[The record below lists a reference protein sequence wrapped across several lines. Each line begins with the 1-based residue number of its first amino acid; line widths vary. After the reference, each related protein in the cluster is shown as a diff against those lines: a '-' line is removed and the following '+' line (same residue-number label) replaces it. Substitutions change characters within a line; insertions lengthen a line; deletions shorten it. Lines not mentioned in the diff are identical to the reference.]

1 MLNKAMN
8 TMEQLRKAEELR
20 ISLINEARE
29 ALVILGAETQ
39 AENIQPITIN
49 KGKIV
54 EVKTTEVK
62 EVVIDNTDTTT
73 IEMLRETIR
82 NNNKAL
88 NDAYAEIK
96 QLKSEIAELKTNKK
110 EVIEA
115 IQAVEPVISETIFKV
130 KEEPKEEESLRNKV
144 IVTNKEYRDEN
155 NRKLYKVE
163 GKMYDYKE
171 TKYEF
176 SWTFGY
182 STPMI
187 YGFFDERGYY
197 NAVRKIM
204 NATGMTTETNSPL
217 FIHNESSLCIYE
229 DDKIAIY
236 RDGHTF
242 IGYTENVCFKW
253 DTDKYDVPKRKL
265 IENALSN
272 NPNHWNKMNNTK
284 NRSLT
289 KEGVFIVD
297 FIIQKYPLRDFGEVA
312 INAHED
318 KFRKHNPYSNR
329 FKKAT
334 EDENKEITVDTNK
347 ELTDEDSPF

>member
-82 NNNKAL
+82 NNNEAL
-88 NDAYAEIK
+88 NDAYAEIE
-96 QLKSEIAELKTNKK
+96 QLKAEIAELKATKE
-110 EVIEA
+110 EVIET
-115 IQAVEPVISETIFKV
+115 IQAVEPVVSETIFKV

-144 IVTNKEYRDEN
+144 IVTNKEYRDEDN
-155 NRKLYKVE
+155 KKLCRVE
-163 GKMYDYKE
+163 GEMYDYDE

-182 STPMI
+182 ATPMI
-187 YGFFDERGYY
+187 YGFFDEDRFY
-197 NAVRKIM
+197 NVTRKIM
-204 NATGMTTETNSPL
+204 NETGMETETNSPL
-217 FIHNESSLCIYE
+217 FIHNESTLCIYE

-265 IENALSN
+265 IENALSD

-284 NRSLT
+284 DRKLT
-289 KEGVFIVD
+289 KEGEFIVD
-297 FIIQKYPLRDFGEVA
+297 FIIKQYPLRDFGEIA

-318 KFRKHNPYSNR
+318 KFRKHNPFADR
-329 FKKAT
+329 FKKET
-334 EDENKEITVDTNK
+334 EDENKEVTED
-347 ELTDEDSPF
+347 ELEDFVWPEDM

>member
-39 AENIQPITIN
+39 AENIQTITIN
-49 KGKIV
+49 KGRIV
-54 EVKTTEVK
+54 EVKTTEIK
-62 EVVIDNTDTTT
+62 EVVIDNTDTET
-73 IEMLRETIR
+73 IERLRETIR

-88 NDAYAEIK
+88 NDAYAEIE
-96 QLKSEIAELKTNKK
+96 QLKVEIAGLKANKE
-110 EVIEA
+110 EVIET

-144 IVTNKEYRDEN
+144 IVTKKEYKDED
-155 NRKLYKVE
+155 NRKLYRVE
-163 GKMYDYKE
+163 GKMYDYEE

-187 YGFFDERGYY
+187 YGFFDERGFY
-197 NAVRKIM
+197 NATRKIM
-204 NATGMTTETNSPL
+204 NATGMTTETNSPM
-217 FIHNESSLCIYE
+217 FIHNESALCIYE

-242 IGYTENVCFKW
+242 KGYTENVCFKW
-253 DTDKYDVPKRKL
+253 DTDKYDVPVRKL
-265 IENALSN
+265 LENALSD

-284 NRSLT
+284 DRSLT
-289 KEGVFIVD
+289 KEGKFIVD
-297 FIIQKYPLRDFGEVA
+297 FIISHYPLRDFGEVA

-318 KFRKHNPYSNR
+318 KFRKCNPFSDR
-329 FKKAT
+329 FRKAT
-334 EDENKEITVDTNK
+334 EDEIDLETFEFDC
-347 ELTDEDSPF
+347 